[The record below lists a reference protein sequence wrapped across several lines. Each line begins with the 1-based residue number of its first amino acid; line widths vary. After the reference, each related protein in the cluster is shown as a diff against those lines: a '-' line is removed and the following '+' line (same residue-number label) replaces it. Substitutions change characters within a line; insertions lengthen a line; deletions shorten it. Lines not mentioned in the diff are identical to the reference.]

1 MPVDRGVIERQLKA
15 LGEGARWWE
24 HRELRDLPSVLHPEE
39 RILAISRGRLGSL
52 RPIRRSWLILVTD
65 QRLLCLRSAG
75 GSGWRQVEMDGGQIE
90 RTTLRVGPFR
100 MKVLIIGG
108 GEKIRVFLPRDE
120 AYKLSRALS
129 NIATPAREAAAT
141 GFGPARMFRRVLD
154 HMLDLPAVAFDPHAV
169 PGSALIPPR
178 APSAPNADER
188 VHLLEREVEQLREQV
203 HFLEQLVEE
212 KQERQ
217 GTGAYL
223 AR

>member
-1 MPVDRGVIERQLKA
+1 MTVDRGVIEQQLKA

-39 RILAISRGRLGSL
+39 RILAISRGGLGGL
-52 RPIRRSWLILVTD
+52 RPLRRSWLIVVTD

-75 GSGWRQVEMDGGQIE
+75 GSGWRQLEMSAGQIE

-100 MKVLIIGG
+100 MKVVITGG

-129 NIATPAREAAAT
+129 NIATPAREAPR

-169 PGSALIPPR
+169 PGSALMSPR
-178 APSAPNADER
+178 VSPVPDADER
-188 VHLLEREVEQLREQV
+188 AHLLEREVEELREQV
-203 HFLEQLVEE
+203 RFLEQLVEE

-223 AR
+223 TR

>member
-1 MPVDRGVIERQLKA
+1 MPVDRGVIEQQLKA

-39 RILAISRGRLGSL
+39 RILAISRGGLGGL
-52 RPIRRSWLILVTD
+52 RPLRRSWLIVVTD

-75 GSGWRQVEMDGGQIE
+75 GSGWRQLEMSAGQIE

-100 MKVLIIGG
+100 MKVVITGG

-129 NIATPAREAAAT
+129 NIATPTREVPR
-141 GFGPARMFRRVLD
+141 GFGPARMLRRVLD

-169 PGSALIPPR
+169 PGSALMSPR
-178 APSAPNADER
+178 VSSVPDADER
-188 VHLLEREVEQLREQV
+188 VHLLEREVEELREQV
-203 HFLEQLVEE
+203 RFLEQLVEE

-223 AR
+223 TR